1 MVEEHVGKR
10 RRKEV
15 RQAIAMKQ
23 RLRSSL
29 LVILIILALGII
41 AAAAMAYLL
50 VAGAALGIDF
60 KYVLLLLGVIIV
72 VLLFLCPRT
81 AKWWNLYGDYKK
93 HLDRFNIT
101 KDDMAALQRD
111 EA

>member
-1 MVEEHVGKR
+1 M
-10 RRKEV
+10 
-15 RQAIAMKQ
+15 RQAIKMKQ

-41 AAAAMAYLL
+41 AAAIVSYLL
-50 VAGAALGIDF
+50 IAGVFPGNDFTPVLILIGI
-60 KYVLLLLGVIIV
+60 VLIVIIIMG
-72 VLLFLCPRT
+72 PRT
-81 AKWWNLYGDYKK
+81 SKMLSLYDDYKK
-93 HLDRFNIT
+93 HLNRFNIT